1 MASYPPPT
9 EIVSIFNEFFFE
21 APNASISMADVANNY
36 LRKNTSD
43 IATGFITFNNSLA
56 VNGNITWNGTVLDLT
71 GLGYVSGITP
81 GTVSASKAVVVDSN
95 KDISAFRNLTATSTI
110 TSLVSIATTMTC
122 NGIDIGSNLSPL
134 VGVTLGAPQAS
145 KALTLNA
152 SSQIAGSLTLTG
164 TLTATSLAGTIM
176 TAAQPNITS
185 IGTLA
190 TLTATSITGTL
201 QTAAQPNITSV
212 GTLTS
217 ITTSGALTMG
227 TTVIS
232 EAEIGVLDGVTPGTV
247 SASKAVVVD
256 SNKDISA
263 FRNLTATGT
272 ITSLVSIA
280 TTMTCNGVDIGSN
293 LSPLVGVTLGAP
305 AASKALTLNASSQI
319 AGSLSLTGNLTAT
332 NLTGTLQTAA
342 QPNITSVGTLSSLTV
357 SGGIG
362 ISNTTDATS
371 TTNGGSITT
380 AGGMGIAKSVW
391 VGGTIYT
398 NRSTSGGAFS
408 AYCGTS
414 NLTISALL
422 NSDFTISTSGTTS
435 LNIGTGSTTALTID
449 GFTQEIY
456 GIGSLTATNLIGT
469 NLTGTIQTAS
479 QPNITSLGALTSL
492 STGSLTLGGTL
503 ITAYA
508 SEINTLAGVVAGS
521 AGAGKALILDMSKN
535 IATINNLT
543 SNYLSCNTAING
555 SNALGTMKAL
565 NLGGIVLDYGVM
577 SLKGSGTKPSVSFG
591 STNSLL
597 WMESSHGTPIEAEI
611 NVSSGTSSTSTNA
624 LRMGTCSSND
634 FNLFTNNTERVVI
647 RAGGEVLIK
656 RFLQVGDSTDTSR
669 MISCLDSTMT
679 STNLRYIT
687 LGKTATAGNQA
698 EIAYQWI
705 GDNDDTNSLR
715 FGFYGGEKMRLTRWG
730 SLLVNST
737 NNSYSATPTKFASEA
752 AGATE
757 WCAVFKNTSNSTS
770 KCMGFINNSS
780 LEVGSITWGVGTTSF
795 NTTSDYRLKKD
806 VEPMTDGLELIN
818 RLNPVRYKWINS
830 EESAEGFIAHELQDV
845 LPHCVQGQ
853 RDAVYPDGSVNPQ
866 SVDYGKLTTTLV
878 AAIQDLS
885 AENQSLTRRLERL
898 ERLSKLKKN

>member
-1 MASYPPPT
+1 MSSYSPPT
-9 EIVSIFNEFFFE
+9 QITSVFNSWYFSQTDEYLT
-21 APNASISMADVANNY
+21 IGYADANY
-36 LRKNTSD
+36 LRSKHAAFANGLFTC
-43 IATGFITFNNSLA
+43 NNGLA
-56 VNGNITWNGTVLDLT
+56 VSGSITWNGTVLDLT

-81 GTVSASKAVVVDSN
+81 GT
-95 KDISAFRNLTATSTI
+95 AT
-110 TSLVSIATTMTC
+110 
-122 NGIDIGSNLSPL
+122 
-134 VGVTLGAPQAS
+134 AS
-145 KALTLNA
+145 KALVIDA
-152 SSQIAGSLTLTG
+152 SSNIAGVNNFSATNLTG
-164 TLTATSLAGTIM
+164 TLQ

-263 FRNLTATGT
+263 FRNLTATST

-280 TTMTCNGVDIGSN
+280 TTMTCNGVDVGSN
-293 LSPLVGVTLGAP
+293 LSPLVGITLGTP
-305 AASKALTLNASSQI
+305 AASKVLTLNASSQI

-479 QPNITSLGALTSL
+479 QPNITSVGTLSSL

-521 AGAGKALILDMSKN
+521 AGAGKALVLDMSKN

-624 LRMGTCSSND
+624 LRMGTCSNND

-757 WCAVFKNTSNSTS
+757 WCAVFKNTSNSTN

-885 AENQSLTRRLERL
+885 AENQSLKARLERL
-898 ERLSKLKKN
+898 IQI

>member
-1 MASYPPPT
+1 MASFTPPAYNSDVFDSGLFNIGT
-9 EIVSIFNEFFFE
+9 ETLTLEV
-21 APNASISMADVANNY
+21 ADARY
-36 LRKNTSD
+36 FK
-43 IATGFITFNNSLA
+43 LA
-56 VNGNITWNGTVLDLT
+56 GGTVLGYSTFAAGINVIGSLIWNGVAVDLT
-71 GLGYVSGITP
+71 GLTYLSAVTP
-81 GTVSASKAVVVDSN
+81 GTVTASKAIVVDSN
-95 KDISAFRNLTATSTI
+95 KDISAFRNLTATSI
-110 TSLVSIATTMTC
+110 
-122 NGIDIGSNLSPL
+122 
-134 VGVTLGAPQAS
+134 
-145 KALTLNA
+145 
-152 SSQIAGSLTLTG
+152 TG
-164 TLTATSLAGTIM
+164 TLQ

-190 TLTATSITGTL
+190 SLTATSITGTL
-201 QTAAQPNITSV
+201 QTAAQTNITSV

-263 FRNLTATGT
+263 FRNLTAIGT

-280 TTMTCNGVDIGSN
+280 TTMTCNGIDIGSN
-293 LSPLVGVTLGAP
+293 LSPLVGVTAGTCTASKALVVDSSKNIIGLNVLRMDSDLYMSQSAVLRICRDVTTGDLNSTIYSDGIASLCLSSIRGGGQVKVLTNANSSNNCFSINNAASGTNHLTMRADSKTGLYTNTPGYGLDVQSSLNCTSLYLNGTQMTATATELNVLAGITAGAA
-305 AASKALTLNASSQI
+305 AASKAMVLNAASDI
-319 AGSLSLTGNLTAT
+319 VAVRNLSMTGNLVASTSVTTASLVLGGNT
-332 NLTGTLQTAA
+332 LGATQSGYLTSITAGTAA
-342 QPNITSVGTLSSLTV
+342 ASKAVVLDSSENI
-357 SGGIG
+357 SGI
-362 ISNTTDATS
+362 
-371 TTNGGSITT
+371 
-380 AGGMGIAKSVW
+380 
-391 VGGTIYT
+391 
-398 NRSTSGGAFS
+398 
-408 AYCGTS
+408 
-414 NLTISALL
+414 
-422 NSDFTISTSGTTS
+422 NS
-435 LNIGTGSTTALTID
+435 
-449 GFTQEIY
+449 
-456 GIGSLTATNLIGT
+456 
-469 NLTGTIQTAS
+469 
-479 QPNITSLGALTSL
+479 
-492 STGSLTLGGTL
+492 
-503 ITAYA
+503 
-508 SEINTLAGVVAGS
+508 
-521 AGAGKALILDMSKN
+521 
-535 IATINNLT
+535 LT
-543 SNYLSCNTAING
+543 SNYLVCNTAING

-624 LRMGTCSSND
+624 LRMGSCSNND

-669 MISCLDSTMT
+669 MISCLDNTMT
-679 STNLRYIT
+679 AGTSRYLT
-687 LGKTATAGNQA
+687 LGKQNASGDQA
-698 EIAYQWI
+698 EIAFRYVSA
-705 GDNDDTNSLR
+705 NDDTNALTL
-715 FGFYGGEKMRLTRWG
+715 GFYGGEKARLTRWG

-737 NNSYSATPTKFASEA
+737 QNTYSATKTKFAAEA

-757 WCAVFKNTSNSTS
+757 WTAVFVNTSASNN

-780 LEVGSITWGVGTTSF
+780 LEVGSITWGTGTTSF

-885 AENQSLTRRLERL
+885 AENQSLKARLERL
-898 ERLSKLKKN
+898 EQLSESDNNSVDIDIVEVSPENKFALKKTKRSNV

>member
-1 MASYPPPT
+1 MASFSPPAYNSDVFDSGLFNIVT
-9 EIVSIFNEFFFE
+9 ETLTLEV
-21 APNASISMADVANNY
+21 ADARY
-36 LRKNTSD
+36 LKLS
-43 IATGFITFNNSLA
+43 G
-56 VNGNITWNGTVLDLT
+56 GTVLGYSTFAAGINVIDSFLWNGVAVDLT
-71 GLGYVSGITP
+71 GLTYVSGITP
-81 GTVSASKAVVVDSN
+81 GTATASKAIVVDSN
-95 KDISAFRNLTATSTI
+95 KDISAFR
-110 TSLVSIATTMTC
+110 
-122 NGIDIGSNLSPL
+122 
-134 VGVTLGAPQAS
+134 
-145 KALTLNA
+145 
-152 SSQIAGSLTLTG
+152 
-164 TLTATSLAGTIM
+164 
-176 TAAQPNITS
+176 
-185 IGTLA
+185 
-190 TLTATSITGTL
+190 
-201 QTAAQPNITSV
+201 
-212 GTLTS
+212 
-217 ITTSGALTMG
+217 
-227 TTVIS
+227 
-232 EAEIGVLDGVTPGTV
+232 
-247 SASKAVVVD
+247 
-256 SNKDISA
+256 
-263 FRNLTATGT
+263 
-272 ITSLVSIA
+272 
-280 TTMTCNGVDIGSN
+280 
-293 LSPLVGVTLGAP
+293 
-305 AASKALTLNASSQI
+305 
-319 AGSLSLTGNLTAT
+319 NLTAT

-342 QPNITSVGTLSSLTV
+342 QPNITSIGTLASLTATSITGTLQTAAQPNITSIGTLNNLTVTGTITSLVSIATTMTCNGVDVGSNIAPLVGATVGTVSASKALIADVNKDIGGLRNLSASGVLSLTGSNAVLSLTCASSVARTNIQFYGDSGSNWEFGMLGSSNTPANALYYYNNGYRMIIMPSGLISIGGNQAPVKQFEVNSTTGACLRLVYNLTTNLADLSV
-357 SGGIG
+357 SSGGNLTIAPSSGTTILSGSTASTSITTGALTLAGGIG

-391 VGGTIYT
+391 IGGTIYT

-479 QPNITSLGALTSL
+479 QPNITSVGTLSSL

-521 AGAGKALILDMSKN
+521 AGAGKALVLDMSKN

-624 LRMGTCSSND
+624 LRMGTCSNND

-656 RFLQVGDSTDTSR
+656 RFLQIGDSTDTSR

-806 VEPMTDGLELIN
+806 VEPMTNGLELIN

-885 AENQSLTRRLERL
+885 AENQSLKARLERL
-898 ERLSKLKKN
+898 EQLSKLKKN